1 MHPVTS
7 ENLEFLD
14 RIETELKRAERYRIF
29 LSMVIVDLSV
39 YLNGGTNGS
48 QELLN
53 QVHSVLKNSI
63 RIIDDVAVVGGNRL
77 GLLFPETSR
86 QGAELAAKRLAEV
99 IKNSL
104 PSIMDDSAAAVIPL
118 EMASFPD
125 AAGTKTIPEIIREFT
140 PVN

>member
-104 PSIMDDSAAAVIPL
+104 PSIMDDGAAAVIPL